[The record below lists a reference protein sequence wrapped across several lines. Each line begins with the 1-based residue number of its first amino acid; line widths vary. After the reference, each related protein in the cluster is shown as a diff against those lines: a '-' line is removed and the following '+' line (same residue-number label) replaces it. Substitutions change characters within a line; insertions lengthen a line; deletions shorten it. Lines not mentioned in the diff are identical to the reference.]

1 MPRAQRVSS
10 IQAQA
15 RRRPVALMPSS
26 TFVAGTTVSSTPS
39 VRSVARDGASELV
52 QPDIKPD
59 VAPNPLCVKQEDVGA
74 AMPVARRAEVV
85 AGRRHERE
93 LVGDVAAVHGKA
105 IGRVVEGR
113 GGACVELQP
122 GEVDEVVPG
131 ESIDVV
137 AEDVARQ
144 RRILDFELGVPGE
157 SDVLGPSAP
166 SAAMSRVPASNFVP
180 PV

>member
-1 MPRAQRVSS
+1 M
-10 IQAQA
+10 
-15 RRRPVALMPSS
+15 MPSS
-26 TFVAGTTVSSTPS
+26 TFVASTTVSSPPS
-39 VRSVARDGASELV
+39 TRSVARDGASELV

-105 IGRVVEGR
+105 IGRLVEGR

-137 AEDVARQ
+137 AEDVTRQ
-144 RRILDFELGVPGE
+144 RRILDFELGGPAKVTSWGRVRQVPRRRGCRPPI
-157 SDVLGPSAP
+157 S
-166 SAAMSRVPASNFVP
+166 SRRCTCCRRG
-180 PV
+180 